1 MEKSTNSDGAL
12 NKSPSSS
19 NSQTPTE
26 YLSDI
31 ASRMSSTFFE
41 NLDQAGFKFWFV
53 FHVRLFKQPYETDQ
67 IKYFAVKINF
77 ESNAKLC
84 YKFPRLNLSKVISR

>member
-1 MEKSTNSDGAL
+1 MNKSFFRLPSLFHLFRNRRAVLNSMEKPNNSDGTL
-12 NKSPSSS
+12 KERSSAS

-41 NLDQAGFKFWFV
+41 NLDQAGFKFQLVLYF
-53 FHVRLFKQPYETDQ
+53 RLF
-67 IKYFAVKINF
+67 
-77 ESNAKLC
+77 
-84 YKFPRLNLSKVISR
+84 NL

>member
-1 MEKSTNSDGAL
+1 MNKSFFRLFSLHHLFRNKRAVLNCMEKSTNSDGAL
-12 NKSPSSS
+12 KESPSSS

-41 NLDQAGFKFWFV
+41 NLDQAGFKF
-53 FHVRLFKQPYETDQ
+53 
-67 IKYFAVKINF
+67 
-77 ESNAKLC
+77 
-84 YKFPRLNLSKVISR
+84 